1 MPAGKGGKLVK
12 KLKQPFQKKGQQSP
26 EDSGEYGNEY
36 FTLLRIALIGGCLG
50 ALLVR
55 FLIRL

>member
-1 MPAGKGGKLVK
+1 MK